1 MTIGTTRFFGNNSE
15 LFSKLNTELQSLQ
28 TQAGTGKADLKLANN
43 IGDISKLSAA
53 EEKKSETNQLL
64 SNSQRAQTDLEVMD
78 VAFERLQKITELLE
92 NGNVTLDDSIKYYE
106 QGILLKNFCEKK
118 LKDAEMKIK
127 NVLDKS
133 KNNE

>member
-1 MTIGTTRFFGNNSE
+1 MN
-15 LFSKLNTELQSLQ
+15 
-28 TQAGTGKADLKLANN
+28 DLLDKKIEN
-43 IGDISKLSAA
+43 LSY
-53 EEKKSETNQLL
+53 E
-64 SNSQRAQTDLEVMD
+64 D
-78 VAFERLQKITELLE
+78 AFNRLQKITELLE

-133 KNNE
+133 KNGE

>member
-1 MTIGTTRFFGNNSE
+1 M
-15 LFSKLNTELQSLQ
+15 K
-28 TQAGTGKADLKLANN
+28 DLL
-43 IGDISKLSAA
+43 D
-53 EEKKSETNQLL
+53 KKIDNLTYE
-64 SNSQRAQTDLEVMD
+64 D
-78 VAFERLQKITELLE
+78 AFNKLQKITELLE

-133 KNNE
+133 KNRE

>member
-1 MTIGTTRFFGNNSE
+1 MND
-15 LFSKLNTELQSLQ
+15 LLN
-28 TQAGTGKADLKLANN
+28 
-43 IGDISKLSAA
+43 
-53 EEKKSETNQLL
+53 KKIDNLTYE
-64 SNSQRAQTDLEVMD
+64 D
-78 VAFERLQKITELLE
+78 AFNKLQKITELLE

-133 KNNE
+133 KNSE

>member
-1 MTIGTTRFFGNNSE
+1 M
-15 LFSKLNTELQSLQ
+15 K
-28 TQAGTGKADLKLANN
+28 DLL
-43 IGDISKLSAA
+43 D
-53 EEKKSETNQLL
+53 KKIDNLTYE
-64 SNSQRAQTDLEVMD
+64 D
-78 VAFERLQKITELLE
+78 AFNRLQKITELLE

-133 KNNE
+133 KNSE